1 VPAPWGW
8 EDPAPLQ
15 ALAFLVLWTVCYCWR
30 ERSRRRS
37 VKEIEKQRYDERM
50 KLLREYARLRSEA
63 KLAAEDL
70 PLIAGLE
77 RIEPPNEVEPPEVE
91 PPDELEPPAAS

>member
-1 VPAPWGW
+1 MPAPWDW

-15 ALAFLVLWTVCYCWR
+15 ALAPFAFLVLWTVCSCWR

-50 KLLREYARLRSEA
+50 KLLRESTRLLSEA
-63 KLAAEDL
+63 KLEADDL
-70 PLIAGLE
+70 PLIARLE
-77 RIEPPNEVEPPEVE
+77 RIEPPYEGKPPDEVEPPA
-91 PPDELEPPAAS
+91 AAS